1 MAIVDN
7 KRQVVDEKQANA
19 ILNEIREYTTR
30 AEQAAA
36 SAESAASMK
45 TTVTEAIQAAN
56 KANEAAQNATDAANS
71 AKDQIESVKETAL
84 DAQAAAEK
92 AAADAATAAEKVQAA
107 LDSNLEQAI
116 DLYSGHIN
124 DSSVHVTQAEKDY
137 WNTISS
143 VPGPKGEK
151 GDTGPQGLSAYE
163 VAVANGFTGTES
175 SWLSDLQGPSA
186 YELAVTHGYT
196 GTESQWLASLV
207 GPRGPQGLSAYEVAV
222 NAGFSGS
229 TSAWLASL
237 KGEKG
242 DTGLNGANGKD
253 GVNGKDGESAYEAA
267 VRLGLTTELSEE
279 SWLQSLQGLSAYEIA
294 VQTGSITASTSPAEW
309 IASLQG
315 ESAYQIAVSDGYAG
329 TQDEWLDSLH
339 GKSAFELAVENGLAD
354 PSMTE
359 QEWLES
365 LYRGGSAG
373 GATADEVQNLL
384 DTHKTQV
391 ATYSNLGH
399 VRLGSSS
406 VMSTTTTAPVGL
418 DGNGRMRVIRAAADT
433 YGAVKLITDMTSVTP
448 ATDAYATLSAW
459 AVASR
464 FSGLN
469 SDLNSIYSG
478 LSGKADADHTH
489 TQADI
494 AGLASSLNTLTNSV
508 NNVAASNNTLEGQV
522 NDLES
527 QLSVTEANL
536 SSRID
541 TVSTTAT
548 AAKTA
553 ADNAYSAITAHA
565 NDSSVHVTASQ
576 LAALSS
582 FSNHINNTT
591 VHVTAAERSAWNNK
605 LDTSVYS
612 AHVADIANAQ
622 DGVAGTGY
630 HLVGADRD
638 NLNGLMTNMTTVL
651 NELSGESTDSALWEA
666 VQSVSS
672 SISLIWEVLNG
683 TNTNYPIWTTIN
695 NKKDK
700 EAQTTVSVTG
710 TYTYRGGVNC
720 KNNAN
725 NYAGN
730 PRRITFYAIVESVG
744 DTGYIAIYNNGSQ
757 VAYKAITSTMAIGS
771 YPIQAEVSASSTVS
785 VGYST
790 RQGKFT
796 LQLTIATL
804 KYTTV
809 YV

>member
-71 AKDQIESVKETAL
+71 AKEQIESVKETAL

-92 AAADAATAAEKVQAA
+92 AAQDAATAAEKVQAA

-143 VPGPKGEK
+143 VPGPKGDK
-151 GDTGPQGLSAYE
+151 GDTGARGMSAYE

-175 SWLSDLQGPSA
+175 AWLSDLQGPSA
-186 YELAVTHGYT
+186 YDLAVSQGYS
-196 GTESQWLASLV
+196 GSEGQWLASLV

-229 TSAWLASL
+229 TSSWLVSL

-279 SWLQSLQGLSAYEIA
+279 SWLQSLKGLSAYEIA
-294 VQTGSITASTSPAEW
+294 IQTGSITASTSQAEW

-315 ESAYQIAVSDGYAG
+315 ENAYQIAVSDGYSG

-339 GKSAFELAVENGLAD
+339 GKSAFELAKENGLAD

-384 DTHKTQV
+384 DVHKTQV
-391 ATYSNLGH
+391 ATYDNLGH

-406 VMSTTTTAPVGL
+406 VMATASTAPVGL
-418 DGNGRMRVIRAAADT
+418 DSNGRMRVIRAASDV
-433 YGAVKLITDMTSVTP
+433 YGTVKLITDMTSVTP
-448 ATDAYATLSAW
+448 TTDAYATLSAW

-464 FSGLN
+464 FSGLT
-469 SDLNSIYSG
+469 SEFNSIYSG
-478 LSGKADADHTH
+478 LAGKADADHTH
-489 TQADI
+489 TQSEI
-494 AGLASSLNTLTNSV
+494 TGLSSSLYTLTNSV
-508 NNVAASNNTLEGQV
+508 NSVAASNTTLETQL
-522 NDLES
+522 NELDS

-541 TVSTTAT
+541 TVSATAT
-548 AAKTA
+548 TAKTA
-553 ADNAYSAITAHA
+553 ADNAYSAVTAHA

-576 LAALSS
+576 LAAFSS

-591 VHVTAAERSAWNNK
+591 VHITAAERSAWNNK

-612 AHVADIANAQ
+612 SHVADIANAQ

-651 NELSGESTDSALWEA
+651 NELSGASTNSALWEA

-683 TNTNYPIWTTIN
+683 TNKNYPIWTTIA

-757 VAYKAITSTMAIGS
+757 VAYKSITSTMAIGS